1 MKPWGVLVGTLL
13 AALGAVLAVA
23 LLAGVGLPD
32 SASAA
37 VQAGDGGLHTVL
49 AVTAG
54 LALASGVTLLGL
66 GMGHWRRPLPPGP
79 ELSRTPDMR
88 E

>member
-13 AALGAVLAVA
+13 AAIGAVLVVA
-23 LLAGVGLPD
+23 LLAGVGLPE
-32 SASAA
+32 SASTA
-37 VQAGDGGLHTVL
+37 VQGDGGLRPVL

-54 LALASGVTLLGL
+54 LAMASGMTLLGL
-66 GMGHWRRPLPPGP
+66 ALGHWRRPLPPGP
-79 ELSRTPDMR
+79 ELSRTPDTR